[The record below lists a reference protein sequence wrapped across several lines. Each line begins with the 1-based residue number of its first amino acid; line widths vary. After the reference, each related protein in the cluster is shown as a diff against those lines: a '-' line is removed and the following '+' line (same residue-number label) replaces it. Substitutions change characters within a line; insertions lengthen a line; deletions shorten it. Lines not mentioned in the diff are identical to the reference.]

1 MWFNDPCKETIK
13 KRKKVKSSPIYD
25 NIQQYKII
33 RGQTRLTLKSTRH
46 QSWRNFV
53 KSINNRTPVKKF
65 WNMINKIY
73 GKRSRTE
80 IKHLQ
85 VGDKEV
91 TTDADIAD
99 TLAESFLEI
108 YSKNI
113 IHRNFNL
120 SKLMLNVKIL
130 NLTLTIR
137 RHITFLCA

>member
-1 MWFNDPCKETIK
+1 
-13 KRKKVKSSPIYD
+13 
-25 NIQQYKII
+25 
-33 RGQTRLTLKSTRH
+33 
-46 QSWRNFV
+46 
-53 KSINNRTPVKKF
+53 
-65 WNMINKIY
+65 MINKIY